1 MREKIFT
8 AREMMNKLRELD
20 ERLYEKV
27 LDTISE
33 HYDLTIENNEDG
45 ESYFCW
51 SDADDGHMMMYIEGE
66 A

>member
-45 ESYFCW
+45 EAYFSW
-51 SDADDGHMMMYIEGE
+51 HDADDGHMMMYIEGE